1 MVASQFS
8 SYAHFLLFSV
18 KKIREVSL
26 KKIITLLFA
35 LSFGL
40 FAHAEE
46 PIILGTYASLESEA
60 MGENRPYM
68 VYLPPSYETTKNSYP
83 VIYLLDGDVHR
94 FKGFVG
100 VLESLSTDTL
110 ERQVQESI
118 VISIPNT
125 NRSRDLTPS
134 SLKEWKFNG
143 RVLDTFEETGNANQF
158 VKFLEKELM
167 PNIDY
172 NYRTS
177 NQRVIVGES
186 FGGLFAANTLL
197 RSSPAFTDY
206 LIIDPTALWDNDY
219 LNRTFNS
226 KNNGIKFNSN
236 VFFAFANNSH
246 LGEIGLTNYKWGT
259 AFASSIIN
267 NSSGRAEQRYFEN
280 ESHGTVAL
288 VAWYNGLKALLPTT
302 EK

>member
-1 MVASQFS
+1 MKN
-8 SYAHFLLFSV
+8 L
-18 KKIREVSL
+18 
-26 KKIITLLFA
+26 ITVIFTLIL
-35 LSFGL
+35 GT

-46 PIILGTYASLESEA
+46 SITLGISASLESKV
-60 MGENRPYM
+60 MGEKRSYM
-68 VYLPPSYETTKNSYP
+68 IYLPPSYETTKDSFP
-83 VIYLLDGDVHR
+83 VIYLLDGDIHR

-143 RVLDTFEETGNANQF
+143 RLLDTFEETGNANQF
-158 VKFLEKELM
+158 AKFLEKELM
-167 PNIDY
+167 PIIESK
-172 NYRTS
+172 YRAS
-177 NQRVIVGES
+177 NQRVLVGES
-186 FGGLFAANTLL
+186 FGGLFAANELL
-197 RSSPAFTDY
+197 QSSSAFTDY

-219 LNRTFNS
+219 LNRTLINKNGKS
-226 KNNGIKFNSN
+226 KFSSN
-236 VFFAFANNSH
+236 AFFAFANNSH

-259 AFASSIIN
+259 TFASSVIN
-267 NSSGRAEQRYFEN
+267 NSIGISEQRYFEN
-280 ESHGTVAL
+280 EVHGTVAFM
-288 VAWYNGLKALLPTT
+288 AWYHGLKTLLPTT